1 MKLIFTVIVTV
12 TPIAV
17 GPWGQANFD
26 GQDPD
31 TGKQPNIV
39 FARILN
45 LYQILTHLLRNE
57 NGVHWLCPS
66 CSTKSIR

>member
-1 MKLIFTVIVTV
+1 MVCHAQSTRQSLKLYKAANKYRKMKLIFTVIVTV

-31 TGKQPNIV
+31 TGKQANIV

-45 LYQILTHLLRNE
+45 L
-57 NGVHWLCPS
+57 
-66 CSTKSIR
+66 

>member
-1 MKLIFTVIVTV
+1 MVCHAQSTRQSLKLYKAANKYRKMKLIITVIVTV

-31 TGKQPNIV
+31 TGKP
-39 FARILN
+39 L
-45 LYQILTHLLRNE
+45 
-57 NGVHWLCPS
+57 GVS
-66 CSTKSIR
+66 YV

>member
-1 MKLIFTVIVTV
+1 MVCHAQSTRQSLKLYKAANKYRKMKLILTVIVTV

-45 LYQILTHLLRNE
+45 L
-57 NGVHWLCPS
+57 
-66 CSTKSIR
+66 